1 MPVVNVQ
8 GVGRVRFP
16 DGMGEAEMSAAIEK
30 EIIPQARR
38 AETRASNPAEYD
50 SESPQFKEKYGPTR
64 GFLGNA
70 WDAFGS
76 TLPNAARGIGQYV
89 GAVSRDE
96 VQEARDLDA
105 PLRATAGGKVG
116 EIAGQVGLA
125 VPALA
130 VPGANTVAGA
140 SLIGAGLGAIQ
151 PSTSTKE
158 TLTNIGLGGGL
169 GGASQWGGAKVAQ
182 YATSKLASR
191 SAEKAA
197 QQSQNAVRDATLAQA
212 QAAGYVVPPSTTN
225 PTMGNRLAEGLGGKA
240 ATAQQVALKN
250 QTVTD
255 DLVRTDLGLAKDAP
269 LTVDTFDTVRKQ
281 AGQVYE
287 SVAQTGTIKTDST
300 FAQEL
305 AGMLPKPSA
314 LKLPKETVDQEIGDL
329 VQSLWKNKFTAREG
343 IEAVKLLRKRAS
355 GNLSGMSATDP
366 AKRQLGMAQRDAAG
380 AIEDQ
385 IERHL
390 QGLGNGALSQEFN
403 AARVRIAKSYTA
415 QAALNEGSGHINAAK
430 FASDLHKGKPLSGG
444 MATAAKF
451 ARAFPKAAQEVKD
464 SGPVS
469 ALDTGIGVG
478 LGVLV
483 DPTLMAYPLAR
494 MGARKAL
501 TSSALNKKLATPSY
515 VPGLGGTAALQTARG
530 LGRFAT
536 PLALGGRVAASE

>member
-1 MPVVNVQ
+1 MPVVNIQ

-16 DGMGEAEMSAAIEK
+16 DGMSEAEMSAAIEK
-30 EIIPQARR
+30 EVIPQARR
-38 AETRASNPAEYD
+38 AETLASNPAEYD
-50 SESPQFKEKYGPTR
+50 PSSPEYKARYGPTR

-76 TLPNAARGIGQYV
+76 TLPNAARGLGQWV
-89 GAVSRDE
+89 GAVSRDD
-96 VQEARDLDA
+96 VQAARDLDA

-116 EIAGQVGLA
+116 EIAGQIGLA

-140 SLIGAGLGAIQ
+140 SLVGAGLGAIQ

-169 GGASQWGGAKVAQ
+169 GGASQWGGSKIAQ
-182 YATSKLASR
+182 WAGNRLAAR

-197 QQSQNAVRDATLAQA
+197 QKAQNAVRDATLADA

-225 PTMGNRLAEGLGGKA
+225 PTVTNRLLESLGGKA
-240 ATAQQVALKN
+240 ATAQQVSLKN
-250 QTVTD
+250 QVVTD
-255 DLVRTDLGLAKDAP
+255 DLVRSDLGLAKDAP
-269 LTVDTFDTVRKQ
+269 LTVETFGKVRKA
-281 AGQVYE
+281 AGRVYE
-287 SVAQTGTIKTDST
+287 KVANTGTIKTDAT

-305 AGMLPKPSA
+305 GDMLPKPSA
-314 LKLPKETVDQEIGDL
+314 INLPKETVDQEIGDL
-329 VQSLWKNKFTAREG
+329 VESLWKNEFSAREG

-355 GNLSGMSATDP
+355 GNLSGMNATDP
-366 AKRQLGMAQRDAAG
+366 AKRRLGMAQRDAAG

-390 QGLGNGALSQEFN
+390 QEVGDGALSQAFN
-403 AARVRIAKSYTA
+403 DARVRIAKSYTA

-444 MATAAKF
+444 MATAARF
-451 ARAFPKAAQEVKD
+451 ARAFSKAAQEVKD

-469 ALDTGIGVG
+469 ALDAFATGG
-478 LGVLV
+478 LGFGVS
-483 DPTLMAYPLAR
+483 PAFFAYPFAR
-494 MGARKAL
+494 MATRKAL
-501 TSSALNKKLATPSY
+501 TSSALNRSLATPIY
-515 VPGLGGTAALQTARG
+515 APGLAGTRALQTTRG